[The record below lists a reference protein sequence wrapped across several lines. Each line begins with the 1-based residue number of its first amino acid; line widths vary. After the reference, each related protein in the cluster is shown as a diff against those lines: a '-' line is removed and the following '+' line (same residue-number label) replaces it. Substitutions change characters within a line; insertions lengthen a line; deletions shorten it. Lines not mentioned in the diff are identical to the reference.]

1 VRIHYGIPQED
12 DVNDEAGSEG
22 PIGPRAK
29 LFFHND
35 PSTWLR
41 LSSAESADAYG
52 KGYEQDARECER
64 SDKVIIARALYA
76 MHFA

>member
-1 VRIHYGIPQED
+1 
-12 DVNDEAGSEG
+12 VNDEAGSEG